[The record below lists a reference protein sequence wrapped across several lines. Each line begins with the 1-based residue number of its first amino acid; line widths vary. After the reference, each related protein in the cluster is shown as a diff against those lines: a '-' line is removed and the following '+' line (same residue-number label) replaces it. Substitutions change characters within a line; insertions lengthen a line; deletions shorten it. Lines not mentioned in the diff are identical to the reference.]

1 LAPFV
6 ATLGPASTPRA
17 VYRFDPG
24 PSTKAALHAMRAC
37 GLEVGLG
44 RLTLSS
50 HEIAVMRSELVVDSI
65 RDVIAA

>member
-1 LAPFV
+1 
-6 ATLGPASTPRA
+6 
-17 VYRFDPG
+17 
-24 PSTKAALHAMRAC
+24 MRAC